1 METRGGTDGDGD
13 KVVGMETRDSMII
26 QTSMLAQ

>member
-13 KVVGMETRDSMII
+13 KVVGMETRDSMI